1 MGDFLEILP
10 FYARRA
16 FLVWQHAQE
25 YVYSQPW
32 KAFIQGKVKRQSFRC
47 RLLGGPKISI
57 RPSPSHDFQT
67 VNEIFI
73 ERIYDCE
80 LDPSSVMHIVDLGGN
95 VGYSCLFWC
104 GKYPNASVVTFE
116 PHPVHCQILK
126 WHVRKNGYG
135 RRVKLVEAAAGVRD
149 DRANLTDED
158 DGSAIV
164 QEVPAGSIGVRVIDI
179 FQSVP
184 DGQIDLL
191 KIDIEGSEYEIL
203 EDPRFEDLAARTS
216 CVLLEWHLR
225 GERGEAFCRDRLSS
239 LGFAVRSG
247 RTSVDHNGQLFCGML
262 YCSRTH

>member
-1 MGDFLEILP
+1 
-10 FYARRA
+10 
-16 FLVWQHAQE
+16 
-25 YVYSQPW
+25 
-32 KAFIQGKVKRQSFRC
+32 
-47 RLLGGPKISI
+47 
-57 RPSPSHDFQT
+57 
-67 VNEIFI
+67 
-73 ERIYDCE
+73 
-80 LDPSSVMHIVDLGGN
+80 
-95 VGYSCLFWC
+95 
-104 GKYPNASVVTFE
+104 VTFE